1 MKLISE
7 EDKKDSKTVP
17 LDDAGVTTGSKE
29 STNSAVMEA
38 EKNTKSAETTAEEG
52 SVENEDKKNTHPS
65 KVEDKVAQEETQVT
79 PAAPADEPST
89 PETPVGSTSKQIP
102 VKHVQLHFELFYWY
116 LISSSP

>member
-1 MKLISE
+1 VKFISE
-7 EDKKDSKTVP
+7 EDKQDSKTVP
-17 LDDAGVTTGSKE
+17 LDDADVTTGSKE
-29 STNSAVMEA
+29 STNPVTEA

-52 SVENEDKKNTHPS
+52 SVEKEDKKNTHSS

-79 PAAPADEPST
+79 PPAPADEPST